1 MYVLSGACTF
11 CATNCS
17 TCSSL
22 TNCSI
27 CAGTSLLY
35 NGACV
40 LSCPTTAPVIYLS
53 SCNPCSTQNC
63 FSCSAAD
70 VCTICK
76 STFLYL
82 NAQCLTACPSNY
94 TSNGT
99 HCIEL
104 NTTIIDSVTAPTTF
118 PVPFSIAGAV
128 LVIAC
133 LMSRLQFSQT
143 YLSGAVYSLMG
154 VL

>member
-1 MYVLSGACTF
+1 
-11 CATNCS
+11 
-17 TCSSL
+17 
-22 TNCSI
+22 
-27 CAGTSLLY
+27 
-35 NGACV
+35 
-40 LSCPTTAPVIYLS
+40 VIYLS